1 MADKKSKGSIK
12 KHGSESKK
20 KAVADTGAVEKTSV
34 NKAAKKPANAA
45 TEKAAEK
52 AAKARAKPVAKK
64 AKPTSRKSS
73 ARSAAK
79 DHYDIIVIGSGPAG
93 EAAAMNARKK
103 GRSVAMV
110 CDHDQVGGSCTHWAT
125 IPSKA
130 LRHAVKEVMVFNTNP
145 LFRDFGDA
153 RKLSFQQIL
162 AHANRVKYEQVR
174 MRTDFYERNHVPI
187 IKGRAEFV
195 DRHTIKL
202 IGKRRKLTAD
212 YFIIATG
219 SRPYRPPD
227 VDFDHPLMFD
237 SDTILRLGFS
247 PRKAT
252 VIGAGVIGCE
262 YASIFGGL
270 GYKVELINPNDS
282 LLTFLDTE
290 ISDALA
296 YHLRDLGVRSRHNE
310 TYEKIEY
317 HDDYIVTYLESGK
330 KIKSDIVLWANGR
343 AGNTEDLGLANIG
356 LEANSRG
363 QLAVNRHYQTALDN
377 IYAAGDVVGWPS
389 LAGAAYDQ
397 GRAACNAI
405 VAPEQSHHVDEVATG
420 IYTIPEI
427 STLGQTEAEL
437 TSRKI
442 PYEVGKAFFKNT
454 ARAQITGEQV
464 GMLKLIFHFETLE
477 ILGIHCFGD
486 QASEIVHIGQAI
498 MRQPGAANTMK
509 YFLTTT
515 FNYPTMAEAYR
526 TAALDGLNRVF

>member
-1 MADKKSKGSIK
+1 MLKKSQRQ
-12 KHGSESKK
+12 
-20 KAVADTGAVEKTSV
+20 KT
-34 NKAAKKPANAA
+34 
-45 TEKAAEK
+45 
-52 AAKARAKPVAKK
+52 
-64 AKPTSRKSS
+64 
-73 ARSAAK
+73 
-79 DHYDIIVIGSGPAG
+79 HFDIIVVGSGPAG

-103 GRSVAMV
+103 GHSVALV
-110 CDHDQVGGSCTHWAT
+110 CDHSKVGGSCTHWAT

-130 LRHAVKEVMVFNTNP
+130 LRHSVKQVIDFNTNP
-145 LFRDFGDA
+145 MFRDFGDA

-162 AHANRVKYEQVR
+162 KHADRVVYEQVR
-174 MRTDFYERNHVPI
+174 MRTDFYERNRVPI
-187 IKGRAEFV
+187 FVGRAEFI

-202 IGKRRKLTAD
+202 VGKRKKMSAD
-212 YFIIATG
+212 YFVIATG
-219 SRPYRPPD
+219 SRPYHPPD
-227 VDFDHPLMFD
+227 VNFDHSLVFD
-237 SDTILRLGFS
+237 SDTILTLDHS
-247 PRKAT
+247 PRKVT

-270 GYKVELINPNDS
+270 GAKVELINPNES

-296 YHLRDLGVRSRHNE
+296 YHLRNVGVRSRHNE
-310 TYEKIEY
+310 EYDHIEY
-317 HDDYIVTYLESGK
+317 HDDHVVTYLQSGK
-330 KIKSDIVLWANGR
+330 KIKSDILLWANGR
-343 AGNTEDLGLANIG
+343 TGNTDQLGLKNLG
-356 LEANSRG
+356 LKANSRG
-363 QLAVNRHYQTALDN
+363 QLEVNQQYQTQVKN
-377 IYAAGDVVGWPS
+377 IYAAGDVIGWPS

-405 VAPEQSHHVDEVATG
+405 VAPQECYPVEEVATG

-427 STLGQTEAEL
+427 STLGKTEAEL
-437 TSRKI
+437 TAAKI

-498 MRQPGAANTMK
+498 MRQPGEANTMK

>member
-1 MADKKSKGSIK
+1 MAY
-12 KHGSESKK
+12 
-20 KAVADTGAVEKTSV
+20 
-34 NKAAKKPANAA
+34 
-45 TEKAAEK
+45 
-52 AAKARAKPVAKK
+52 
-64 AKPTSRKSS
+64 RKQ
-73 ARSAAK
+73 K
-79 DHYDIIVIGSGPAG
+79 EHYDILVIGSGPAG
-93 EAAAMNARKK
+93 EAAAMNAKKK
-103 GRSVAMV
+103 GRSVALITA
-110 CDHDQVGGSCTHWAT
+110 DAKVGGSCTHWAT

-130 LRHAVKEVMVFNTNP
+130 LRHSVKQVIAFNTNP
-145 LFRDFGDA
+145 MFRDLGDA
-153 RKLSFQQIL
+153 RKLSFQQVL
-162 AHANRVKYEQVR
+162 KHADRVVFEQVQ
-174 MRTDFYERNHVPI
+174 MRTDFYERNRIPI
-187 IKGRAEFV
+187 IHGRAEFL
-195 DRHTIKL
+195 DRHTVKL
-202 IGKRRKLTAD
+202 IGKRKKLSAD

-219 SRPYRPPD
+219 SRPYHPPD
-227 VDFDHPLMFD
+227 VDFSHPLMFD
-237 SDTILRLGFS
+237 SDSILSLEHS
-247 PRKAT
+247 PRKVT

-270 GYKVELINPNDS
+270 GAKVELINPNAS

-296 YHLRDLGVRSRHNE
+296 YHLRNVGVRSRHNE
-310 TYEKIEY
+310 EYEKIEY
-317 HDDYIVTYLESGK
+317 HDNYIVTYLQSGK

-343 AGNTEDLGLANIG
+343 AGNTQNMGLSKIG
-356 LEANSRG
+356 LSSNSRG
-363 QLAVNRHYQTALDN
+363 QLSVNSHYRTKVKN

-397 GRAACNAI
+397 GRAASNAI
-405 VAPEQSHHVDEVATG
+405 VAPEECSPVEEVATG

-427 STLGQTEAEL
+427 STLGKTEAEL
-437 TSRKI
+437 TAEKV

-498 MRQPGAANTMK
+498 MGQPGKANTLK

-526 TAALDGLNRVF
+526 TAALDGWNRVF